1 QAIQIK
7 PDDPNA
13 FYNKACCYALQGNLE
28 LAIDNLQQAI
38 TISPDEYREM
48 AKTDSDFDKIR
59 EDSRFQDLVEI

>member
-1 QAIQIK
+1 IQIK

-48 AKTDSDFDKIR
+48 AKT
-59 EDSRFQDLVEI
+59 

>member
-1 QAIQIK
+1 AIQIK